1 MRSLS
6 CEYCCSIQMSTIN
19 TDFQQSSYI
28 CAMVLLFSCFKICC
42 TISYLVLKSVNLQ
55 LQAGQFFCFLNITV
69 IDTNTHL
76 NCVDKTLVKL
86 FFFPLIQIFNQSF
99 QIKCRV
105 MPETINLLCHW
116 SLSISCNR
124 LIPIKEVLF
133 SHLFIKFNFPV

>member
-28 CAMVLLFSCFKICC
+28 CAMVLLFSCCKICC
-42 TISYLVLKSVNLQ
+42 TISYLVLKSVRFLFVFVNLQ

-76 NCVDKTLVKL
+76 NCVNKNIGQTL
-86 FFFPLIQIFNQSF
+86 FFFPSFKSLISHFRLNVELCQKQS
-99 QIKCRV
+99 ICSA
-105 MPETINLLCHW
+105 IGH
-116 SLSISCNR
+116 
-124 LIPIKEVLF
+124 
-133 SHLFIKFNFPV
+133 